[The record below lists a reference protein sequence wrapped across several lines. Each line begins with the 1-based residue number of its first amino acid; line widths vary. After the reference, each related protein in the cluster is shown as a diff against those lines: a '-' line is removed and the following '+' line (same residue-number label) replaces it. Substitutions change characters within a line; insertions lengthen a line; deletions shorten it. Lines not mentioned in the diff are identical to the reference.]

1 MKKNMLTSESVLLTA
16 PLIQAA
22 LIEERSDFFTFSKH
36 MHENIELYQI
46 IEGSCRMEIKN
57 QLIICEENDF
67 ILILPNVAHS
77 FFLTSDKKC
86 VFKHIHFSPEPLAQ
100 ISLEKITG
108 YSVDFLTAL
117 EFCYDSFLQTKT
129 DHIIF
134 DLFQKII
141 TTFQKRNSFSY
152 TYSNLCLIALLLHC
166 IEISKRGLF
175 NCPASHHSMKNEYIS
190 FTLKYI
196 RENYTSK
203 IQIKDIS
210 DKLGISSRYLSKI
223 FLEHMDMT
231 LLNYINTYRMNQA
244 AHLIADTNMTMTE
257 IAGKIGINDSQHFSK
272 LFKNIIGSTPHEYR
286 KILRK
291 KYPL

>member
-1 MKKNMLTSESVLLTA
+1 MKEDILFQEAVFLTD

-22 LIEERSDFFTFSKH
+22 LIEERSDFFNFAKH

-46 IEGSCRMEIKN
+46 VEGSCNMEIGH
-57 QLIICEENDF
+57 QLISCEENDF
-67 ILILPNVAHS
+67 ILILPNISHS
-77 FFLTSDKKC
+77 FFLTSDQKC
-86 VFKHIHFSPEPLAQ
+86 VFKHIHFSPKPLSH

-108 YSVDFLTAL
+108 YSIDFLTAL
-117 EFCYDSFLQTKT
+117 GFCCNYFLQTKA
-129 DHIIF
+129 DRVIF
-134 DLFQKII
+134 GLFQKII
-141 TTFQKRNSFSY
+141 IAFQKGTSFSY

-166 IEISKRGLF
+166 IEISKKKPY
-175 NCPASHHSMKNEYIS
+175 NYPSSQHSVQNEYIS

-210 DKLGISSRYLSKI
+210 DRLGISSRYLSKI

-244 AHLIADTNMTMTE
+244 IHLIAETDMTMTKF
-257 IAGKIGINDSQHFSK
+257 AGKIGINDSQHFSK
-272 LFKNIIGSTPHEYR
+272 LFKNIIGSTPCEYR

-291 KYPL
+291 ETS